1 VLVPVR
7 RHAIK
12 QFISIGDTWPCIEDG
27 VSDFWEAAVPHR
39 CLAIL
44 LGSLLAASPVFAQ
57 EPAPS
62 DGPAIESTAIARPA
76 EIRIADRVILIRDE
90 RMQQTHFTLVV
101 HAGCLDE
108 EPTCRG
114 IAHYLEHLLLSGRNP
129 DHTETA
135 FRFFADGYANG
146 WTTQKATAFV
156 HRIAPRPAGTGG
168 PMADLERLF
177 AFYANRLRSFEVSAA
192 DAVRERNVVLQEY
205 QLRIGNSPFGRFG
218 VQYETTLL
226 PSHPHGRPV
235 IGSPETI
242 QALTVEEA
250 QHFHARWYVPNN
262 ATVVVAGNL
271 DPEAVRTLAAR
282 TLGTVEPRSL
292 PPRSGRDVPEI
303 ERGRLS
309 LVINNAQVKR
319 RIVRYAKLVQV
330 PEEVEDL
337 LSARLLLANF
347 LSSQL
352 AGSPND
358 VLVEQLGLTDGIA
371 AGVTR
376 HLPGLYRVWLSAEPV
391 PETSPDQLAEAMR
404 RYLDGLT
411 GRGFD
416 PATLERLKRRFAADV
431 ATASLSGER
440 IMDRVVNWI
449 ANDDP
454 YDDMAGFPLR
464 VAATTPGDMAR
475 LLTALA
481 GPGRE
486 LTGFLL
492 PETNTDRRV
501 P

>member
-129 DHTETA
+129 DHAETA

-242 QALTVEEA
+242 QALTAEEA